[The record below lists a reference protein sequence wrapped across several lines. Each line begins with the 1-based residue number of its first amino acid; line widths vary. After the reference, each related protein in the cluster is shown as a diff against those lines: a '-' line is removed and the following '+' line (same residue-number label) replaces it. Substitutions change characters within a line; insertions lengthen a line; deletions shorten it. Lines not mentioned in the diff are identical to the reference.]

1 MERIILVHWSTQ
13 TGPESIIQYPPQKN
27 FPPKELYVSLWAKHE
42 LNKENSVIEF
52 IPEEGDYK
60 YVSIIHKFEGENYFL
75 ILVYKQKENLEDII
89 KESPEILALISKN
102 LIELI
107 NTNKITRTI
116 SEAFN
121 TIRNYSK
128 LDEEENLINFFQDR
142 IKYTILEI
150 LRKGV
155 ISKTELIDILRHDY
169 GFSTVNIDLILISFF
184 HENLIIKKNVPGS
197 KECYFLIKDLSCT
210 RIPPKD
216 IPSGQL
222 EEKDLSKFKDSL
234 RKYFFD
240 YYNLSDFENREII
253 QTVLFNKDVFS
264 LLKTLRSNRITVND
278 SLNILNNNE
287 ELFTELLDK
296 KFIYE
301 TKGFVYLFSDVRF
314 IKFSPYYLMEKLVER
329 YTNQEISLNE
339 YMVHLKLLT
348 EQMEEPITFDYEIV

>member
-1 MERIILVHWSTQ
+1 MEKIILTHWSTS
-13 TGPESIIQYPPQKN
+13 TGPEVILQ
-27 FPPKELYVSLWAKHE
+27 FPPEKSIPPKDLFLKIWAKHE

-52 IPEEGDYK
+52 TPEDK
-60 YVSIIHKFEGENYFL
+60 NNSYVSVIQRFEGEVYFL
-75 ILVYKQKENLEDII
+75 ILVYSKEDLHDDII

-142 IKYTILEI
+142 IKYTILQI

-155 ISKTELIDILRHDY
+155 ISKSALTNILKHDY
-169 GFSTVNIDLILISFF
+169 GFSTVNIDLILISFL
-184 HENLIIKKNVPGS
+184 HENLVVKKNVPGS

-210 RIPPKD
+210 RIPPRKLPTD
-216 IPSGQL
+216 QI
-222 EEKDLSKFKDSL
+222 EESSL
-234 RKYFFD
+234 KKYGESLKNYYFD
-240 YYNLSDFENREII
+240 YYNVSEFENKTII
-253 QTVLFNKDVFS
+253 QTVLFNKDVFH
-264 LLKTLRSNRITVND
+264 LIKTLREKILSVND
-278 SLNILNNNE
+278 CLTILNNKE

-301 TKGFVYLFSDVRF
+301 VKGFVYLFSDVRF
-314 IKFSPYYLMEKLVER
+314 IKFNPYYIIEKLVER
-329 YTNQEISLNE
+329 YQNQDISLNE
-339 YMVHLKLLT
+339 YMAHLKLLSM
-348 EQMEEPITFDYEIV
+348 QIKEPLSINYEIV